1 DDWTILLPGDIEQ
14 AAEDA
19 LLSVNPRQLRSDLV
33 VAPHHG
39 SNSSSTA
46 EFVTAV
52 DPQWVLFS
60 TGYKNSYGFP
70 KSEVVQ
76 RWQAQGARLLNTAQS
91 GAIEFRLRSGEVKPQ
106 PRLYRELNQRF
117 WQLDDGASANQL
129 GPE

>member
-1 DDWTILLPGDIEQ
+1 
-14 AAEDA
+14 
-19 LLSVNPRQLRSDLV
+19 
-33 VAPHHG
+33 
-39 SNSSSTA
+39 
-46 EFVTAV
+46 AV

-117 WQLDDGASANQL
+117 WQLDDGALANQL